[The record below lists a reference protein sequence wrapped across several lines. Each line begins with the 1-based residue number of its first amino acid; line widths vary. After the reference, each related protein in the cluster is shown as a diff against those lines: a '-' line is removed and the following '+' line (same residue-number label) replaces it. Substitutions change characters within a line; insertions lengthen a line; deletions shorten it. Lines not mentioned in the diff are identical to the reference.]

1 MFNRNATV
9 SEVMTR
15 EVMFIRP
22 DDTMQKV
29 AEIFGSKSFHHLP
42 VVDDEGKIV
51 GVVSSTDFHMLE
63 DHFTLFKKREAVS
76 LNTAIMRSMLV
87 SEVMSTKLATIA
99 PTDTLESAVGIF
111 RENLFH
117 ALPVVDNKK
126 KLLGIITPFDIMVW
140 AFRPDAMS
148 VE

>member
-1 MFNRNATV
+1 
-9 SEVMTR
+9 MTR
-15 EVMFIRP
+15 NVVSLRP

-29 AEIFGSKSFHHLP
+29 AEIFGSNNFHHLP
-42 VVDDEGKIV
+42 VIDEKGKVLGI
-51 GVVSSTDFHMLE
+51 VSSTDFHMLE
-63 DHFTLFKKREAVS
+63 DHFTLFKKHEAVS

-87 SEVMSTKLATIA
+87 SEVMSTKVATLS
-99 PTDTLESAVGIF
+99 PEDTVECAVGIF

-117 ALPVVDNKK
+117 ALPVVDSHK

-140 AFRPDAMS
+140 TFRPEAMA